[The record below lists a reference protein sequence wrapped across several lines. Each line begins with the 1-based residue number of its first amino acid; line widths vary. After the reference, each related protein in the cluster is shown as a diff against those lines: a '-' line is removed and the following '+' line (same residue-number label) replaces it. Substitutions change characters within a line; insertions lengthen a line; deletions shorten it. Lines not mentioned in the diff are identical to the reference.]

1 MAANAQVAS
10 AVGTAT
16 GWEDATL
23 QSTQLLVDIGAANA
37 DYPQACVDSV
47 HTNGP
52 YIVLTKGL
60 ALAHARPE
68 AGALGRGLSLL
79 RLETPVEFGHPSND
93 PVDLVLSFCALE
105 DGGHLEVIQNL
116 AIALQKGLASEL
128 REAEPSALND
138 LLEGVLDRE

>member
-1 MAANAQVAS
+1 MAGNALVAS
-10 AVGTAT
+10 AVGTAS

-23 QSTQLLVDIGAANA
+23 QSAALLVNIGAANA

-47 HTNGP
+47 HANGP

-79 RLETPVEFGHPSND
+79 RLEQPVEFGHQSND

-105 DGGHLEVIQNL
+105 GGGHLEVIQNL
-116 AIALQKGLASEL
+116 AIALQKGLANEL
-128 REAEPSALND
+128 RTAEPSALD
-138 LLEGVLDRE
+138 ALLEGVLNRE